1 MWGGEDLFGNVLKVT
16 AQGVAD
22 DLSSAAEVLMGESDE
37 STPIVLVRG
46 LNRRTLMET
55 EYPGRRFAIAM
66 DECVYLRSLGYSGPA
81 E

>member
-1 MWGGEDLFGNVLKVT
+1 VDLFGNVLKVT

-46 LNRRTLMET
+46 LARSLLKET
-55 EYPGRRFAIAM
+55 EYSGRRFMIPM
-66 DECVYLRSLGYSGPA
+66 DECVYLRSLGYSRNV
-81 E
+81 